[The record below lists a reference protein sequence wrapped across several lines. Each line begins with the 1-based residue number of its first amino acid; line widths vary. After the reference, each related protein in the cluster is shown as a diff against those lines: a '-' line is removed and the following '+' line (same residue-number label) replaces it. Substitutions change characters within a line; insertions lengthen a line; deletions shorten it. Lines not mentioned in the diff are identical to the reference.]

1 MTSLCVDVPNL
12 ALFNRTPKP
21 VNTMSYAVCYV
32 ECIERFSCTAWPE
45 NHANATCLQSVPDQ
59 VFNIWQCI
67 NIILCIPNDNLFA
80 ILANLETMVI
90 LLPRRRWNSDNR
102 APVIKQW
109 MVRFCIDIV
118 CLPEIFFVAIYAYP
132 AQCSGYITVNT
143 RELVDFLQGWR
154 WIVNFYATL
163 LLCWLLPSASLTEAC
178 LFSSSI
184 LADSLRC
191 SSIYASKSDSSNF
204 QDLPILTG

>member
-1 MTSLCVDVPNL
+1 MQYAMLSALNVFPVPL
-12 ALFNRTPKP
+12 GPKIMLTP
-21 VNTMSYAVCYV
+21 
-32 ECIERFSCTAWPE
+32 
-45 NHANATCLQSVPDQ
+45 HACR
-59 VFNIWQCI
+59 VFPIKYSI
-67 NIILCIPNDNLFA
+67 SGSASISSCIPNDNLFA

-154 WIVNFYATL
+154 WIVNSYAACDINKSL
-163 LLCWLLPSASLTEAC
+163 LTFIGRLLG
-178 LFSSSI
+178 LF
-184 LADSLRC
+184 LAVSVFFNTYNHLF
-191 SSIYASKSDSSNF
+191 KSP
-204 QDLPILTG
+204 LPTKLVLLF